1 MIFWNIDFSNTNFVK
16 RPFLI
21 LMDEFCPGWIRI
33 RITLTAVETS
43 LFYIFWKVTHHVS
56 SWFVSAYNIGTFHWS
71 FGRFSSPNAKL
82 SASFP
87 NHLGEVTRTRWKS
100 TATEI
105 IARITDF
112 VVPKR
117 NFQNFFY
124 LNEKI
129 KRKRNQN
136 VKETTWCTALLSLYC
151 RLVHRNA
158 SLWFSVSWEKWREFM
173 TDRISWFLNFTP
185 KKKKTHFLPLFNFQR
200 YCNDW
205 PTDQRSRV
213 KCHRK
218 LPRKTEKFKDGKKE
232 DEEEGRGS

>member
-1 MIFWNIDFSNTNFVK
+1 MIFWNIDFSNTIFVK

-87 NHLGEVTRTRWKS
+87 NHLGEVTRARWKS
-100 TATEI
+100 TASEI

-136 VKETTWCTALLSLYC
+136 VKEKTWCTALLSLYC

-158 SLWFSVSWEKWREFM
+158 SLWFNVSWGKWREFM
-173 TDRISWFLNFTP
+173 TDRISWFLNFTQ
-185 KKKKTHFLPLFNFQR
+185 KKKNSLPATFQFPEILQWLTH
-200 YCNDW
+200 
-205 PTDQRSRV
+205 RSA
-213 KCHRK
+213 
-218 LPRKTEKFKDGKKE
+218 FK
-232 DEEEGRGS
+232 SQMS